1 MPLEGQAQ
9 RLATPL
15 SGRDRCFI
23 AIVTCVIAIVAAAS
37 VFAYASSP
45 ASPSNEGC
53 VVVTVASSLGGTT
66 LRNCGPAATRFC
78 RSEAKLNSDI
88 AVACRRE
95 GYAVGPIKSG
105 G

>member
-9 RLATPL
+9 RLAAPL
-15 SGRDRCFI
+15 SGRDRGFI
-23 AIVTCVIAIVAAAS
+23 ATVTGVIAIAAAAS

-66 LRNCGPAATRFC
+66 LRNCGPAAARFC
-78 RSEAKLNSDI
+78 RSEATLNSDI
-88 AVACRRE
+88 ALACRRE
-95 GYAVGPIKSG
+95 GYAVGPVRSDG
-105 G
+105 